1 MEGGSG
7 GVNRVVEGSKYSRLW
22 SLGEFAVHDPF
33 KESRKLKEWYARK
46 TNEKTNTNTIAF
58 YIRQLDIS
66 IVKSDLE
73 FARRKG
79 ERREGDGSVI
89 YVNSVVAEEGK
100 GNK

>member
-46 TNEKTNTNTIAF
+46 T
-58 YIRQLDIS
+58 RM
-66 IVKSDLE
+66 
-73 FARRKG
+73 RRPIPTP
-79 ERREGDGSVI
+79 SLSTS
-89 YVNSVVAEEGK
+89 VNSISASSSRTSSSPGEKGK
-100 GNK
+100 GGRGMVLLSMSTVW